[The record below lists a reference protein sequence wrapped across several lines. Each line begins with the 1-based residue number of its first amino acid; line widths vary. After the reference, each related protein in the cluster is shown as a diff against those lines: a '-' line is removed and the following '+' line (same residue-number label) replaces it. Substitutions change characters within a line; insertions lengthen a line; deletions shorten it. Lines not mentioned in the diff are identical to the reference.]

1 MPKINNLTITLAN
14 NPLPHKRKATRKPTY
29 NTKWSK
35 IFKAVQD
42 TGKRQEL
49 ISSDGLWTHGQMAN
63 VKQSAQSWSNR
74 NGFGKIKIQTRSVRV
89 ADSGPRHEQYQFRV
103 WATVPTKKVEPTP
116 DESTESTPDD
126 IVRLI
131 DQILSL

>member
-1 MPKINNLTITLAN
+1 MPYINNLTITLAD

-89 ADSGPRHEQYQFRV
+89 ADSGP
-103 WATVPTKKVEPTP
+103 PTP
-116 DESTESTPDD
+116 AESDESTPDD

>member
-1 MPKINNLTITLAN
+1 MPNINNNIITLAD
-14 NPLPHKRKATRKPTY
+14 NPLPHKRKATRQPTY

-49 ISSDGLWTHGQMAN
+49 INSEGLWRYGQMAT
-63 VKQSAQSWSNR
+63 VTQTAKKWSNR

-89 ADSGPRHEQYQFRV
+89 ATSGPRHEQYQFRI
-103 WATVPTKKVEPTP
+103 WATVPTPKAEPTP
-116 DESTESTPDD
+116 AESNESTPDD